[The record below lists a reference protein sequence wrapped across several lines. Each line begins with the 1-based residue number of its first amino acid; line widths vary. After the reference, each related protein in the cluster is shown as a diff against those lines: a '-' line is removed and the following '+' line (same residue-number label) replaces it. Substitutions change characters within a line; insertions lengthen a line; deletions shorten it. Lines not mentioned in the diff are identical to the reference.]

1 MAASYVV
8 KGFGK
13 GYVAMN
19 PWRYTQVSAEATTFS
34 KIPSAVSFV
43 RLNLPKM
50 FQEDKFCVVK
60 RTSGAIVM
68 SDLSYD
74 AKAVLKSSGG
84 QAVNDD
90 VTVIKG
96 KSRMYY
102 KVEQQ
107 FEDKKSSLKAFI
119 DSMDDSGALSIEM
132 SQVDKELEDMKHYIE
147 FSCLNAA
154 DGYKAFKKMQDLLLK
169 RRAIKDKMSFAL
181 VLEQRKIDKPSLQ
194 AVLTYLENLSNRSY
208 EVRTDTGLF
217 SDLTNIVPNN

>member
-8 KGFGK
+8 KGYGK

-19 PWRYTQVSAEATTFS
+19 PWRYTQVSAEATSFS
-34 KIPSAVSFV
+34 KIPAAVSFV

-60 RTSGAIVM
+60 RISGAIVM
-68 SDLSYD
+68 TDLAYD
-74 AKAVLKSSGG
+74 AKAVLKTSGNK
-84 QAVNDD
+84 VVDD
-90 VTVIKG
+90 VTVLKG
-96 KSRMYY
+96 KSKMYY

-119 DSMDDSGALSIEM
+119 DSMDDSGQLSIDL

-169 RRAIKDKMSFAL
+169 RRTIKDKMNFAQ
-181 VLEQRKIDKPSLQ
+181 VLDQRKIDKASLQ
-194 AVLTYLENLSNRSY
+194 AVLTYLENMGNRSY
-208 EVRTDTGLF
+208 EVRVDTGLF
-217 SDLTNIVPNN
+217 SDLTDITPNK

>member
-1 MAASYVV
+1 
-8 KGFGK
+8 
-13 GYVAMN
+13 MN
-19 PWRYTQVSAEATTFS
+19 PWRYTQVSAEATSFS

-68 SDLSYD
+68 TDLAYD
-74 AKAVLKSSGG
+74 AKAVLKTSGN
-84 QAVNDD
+84 QIVDD
-90 VTVIKG
+90 VTTIKG
-96 KSRMYY
+96 KSKMYY

-107 FEDKKSSLKAFI
+107 FEDKKSSLRAFI
-119 DSMDDSGALSIEM
+119 DSMDDSGTLSMEM

-154 DGYKAFKKMQDLLLK
+154 DGYKAFKKMQDLLL
-169 RRAIKDKMSFAL
+169 RRRTIKDKMNFAQ

-194 AVLTYLENLSNRSY
+194 AALTYLENLGNRSY
-208 EVRTDTGLF
+208 EVRADTGLF
-217 SDLTNIVPNN
+217 SDLTDTTPNK

>member
-1 MAASYVV
+1 MATSYVV
-8 KGFGK
+8 KGYGK

-19 PWRYTQVSAEATTFS
+19 PWRYTQVSAEATSFS

-68 SDLSYD
+68 TDLAYD
-74 AKAVLKSSGG
+74 AKAVQKTSGNK
-84 QAVNDD
+84 VVDD
-90 VTVIKG
+90 VTVLKG
-96 KSRMYY
+96 KSKMYY

-107 FEDKKSSLKAFI
+107 FEDKKYSLKAFI
-119 DSMDDSGALSIEM
+119 DSMDDSGQLSIDL

-154 DGYKAFKKMQDLLLK
+154 EGYKAFKKMQDLLLK
-169 RRAIKDKMSFAL
+169 RRTIKDKMNFAQ
-181 VLEQRKIDKPSLQ
+181 VLDQRKIDKASLQ
-194 AVLTYLENLSNRSY
+194 AVLTYLENMGNRSY
-208 EVRTDTGLF
+208 EVRVDTGLF
-217 SDLTNIVPNN
+217 SDLTDITPNK

>member
-1 MAASYVV
+1 MATSYVV
-8 KGFGK
+8 KGYGK

-19 PWRYTQVSAEATTFS
+19 PWRYTQVSAEATPFS

-68 SDLSYD
+68 TELAYD
-74 AKAVLKSSGG
+74 AKAVQKTSGNK
-84 QAVNDD
+84 VVDD
-90 VTVIKG
+90 VTVLKG
-96 KSRMYY
+96 KSKMYY

-107 FEDKKSSLKAFI
+107 FEDKKYSLKAFI
-119 DSMDDSGALSIEM
+119 DSMDDSGQLSIDL

-154 DGYKAFKKMQDLLLK
+154 EGYKAFKKMQDLLLK
-169 RRAIKDKMSFAL
+169 RRTIKDKMNFAQ
-181 VLEQRKIDKPSLQ
+181 VLDQRKIDKASLQ
-194 AVLTYLENLSNRSY
+194 AVLTYLENMGNRSY
-208 EVRTDTGLF
+208 EVRVDTGLF
-217 SDLTNIVPNN
+217 SDLTDITPNK

>member
-1 MAASYVV
+1 MATSYVV
-8 KGFGK
+8 KGYGK

-19 PWRYTQVSAEATTFS
+19 PWRYTQVSAEATSFS

-68 SDLSYD
+68 TELAYD
-74 AKAVLKSSGG
+74 AKAVQKTSGNK
-84 QAVNDD
+84 VVDD
-90 VTVIKG
+90 VTVLKG
-96 KSRMYY
+96 KSKMYY

-107 FEDKKSSLKAFI
+107 FEDKKYSLKAFI
-119 DSMDDSGALSIEM
+119 DSMDDSGQLSIDL

-154 DGYKAFKKMQDLLLK
+154 EGYKAFKKMQDLLLK
-169 RRAIKDKMSFAL
+169 RRTIKDKMNFAQ
-181 VLEQRKIDKPSLQ
+181 VLDQRKIDKASLQ
-194 AVLTYLENLSNRSY
+194 AVLTYLENMGNRSY
-208 EVRTDTGLF
+208 EVRVDTGLF
-217 SDLTNIVPNN
+217 SDLTDITPNK

>member
-1 MAASYVV
+1 MATSYVV
-8 KGFGK
+8 KGYGK

-19 PWRYTQVSAEATTFS
+19 PWRYTQVSAEATSFS

-68 SDLSYD
+68 TDLAYD
-74 AKAVLKSSGG
+74 AKAVQKTSGNK
-84 QAVNDD
+84 VVDD
-90 VTVIKG
+90 VTVLKG
-96 KSRMYY
+96 KSKMYY

-107 FEDKKSSLKAFI
+107 FEDKKYSLKAFI
-119 DSMDDSGALSIEM
+119 DSMDDSGQLSIDL

-154 DGYKAFKKMQDLLLK
+154 EGYKAFKKMQDLLLK
-169 RRAIKDKMSFAL
+169 RRTIKDKMNFVQ
-181 VLEQRKIDKPSLQ
+181 VLDQRKIDKASLQ
-194 AVLTYLENLSNRSY
+194 AVLTYLENMGNRSY
-208 EVRTDTGLF
+208 EVRADTGLF
-217 SDLTNIVPNN
+217 SDLTDITPNK

>member
-1 MAASYVV
+1 MATSYVV
-8 KGFGK
+8 KGYGK

-19 PWRYTQVSAEATTFS
+19 PWRYTQVSAEATSFS

-68 SDLSYD
+68 TDLAYD
-74 AKAVLKSSGG
+74 AKAVQKTSGNK
-84 QAVNDD
+84 VVDD
-90 VTVIKG
+90 VTVLKG
-96 KSRMYY
+96 KSKMYY

-107 FEDKKSSLKAFI
+107 FEDKKYSLKAFI
-119 DSMDDSGALSIEM
+119 DSMDDSGQLSIDL

-169 RRAIKDKMSFAL
+169 RRTIKDKMNFAQ
-181 VLEQRKIDKPSLQ
+181 VLDQRKIDKASLQ
-194 AVLTYLENLSNRSY
+194 AVLTYLENMGNRSY
-208 EVRTDTGLF
+208 EVRVDTGLF
-217 SDLTNIVPNN
+217 SDLTDITPNK

>member
-1 MAASYVV
+1 MATSYVV
-8 KGFGK
+8 KGYGK

-19 PWRYTQVSAEATTFS
+19 PWRYTQVSAEATSFS

-68 SDLSYD
+68 TELAYD
-74 AKAVLKSSGG
+74 AKAVQKTSGNK
-84 QAVNDD
+84 VVDD
-90 VTVIKG
+90 VTVLKG
-96 KSRMYY
+96 KSKMYY

-107 FEDKKSSLKAFI
+107 FEDKKYSLKAFI
-119 DSMDDSGALSIEM
+119 DSMDDSGQLSIDL

-154 DGYKAFKKMQDLLLK
+154 EGYKAFKKMQDLLLK
-169 RRAIKDKMSFAL
+169 RRTIKDKMNFVQ
-181 VLEQRKIDKPSLQ
+181 VLDQRKIDKASLQ
-194 AVLTYLENLSNRSY
+194 AVLTYLENMGNRSY
-208 EVRTDTGLF
+208 EVRADTGLF
-217 SDLTNIVPNN
+217 SDLTDITPNK

>member
-1 MAASYVV
+1 VATSYVV
-8 KGFGK
+8 KGYGK

-19 PWRYTQVSAEATTFS
+19 PWRYTQVSAEATSFS

-68 SDLSYD
+68 TELAYD
-74 AKAVLKSSGG
+74 AKAVQKTSGNK
-84 QAVNDD
+84 VVDD
-90 VTVIKG
+90 VTVLKG
-96 KSRMYY
+96 KSKMYY

-107 FEDKKSSLKAFI
+107 FEDKKYSLKAFI
-119 DSMDDSGALSIEM
+119 DSMDDSGQLSIDL

-154 DGYKAFKKMQDLLLK
+154 EGYKAFKKMQDLLLK
-169 RRAIKDKMSFAL
+169 RRTIKDKMNFAQ
-181 VLEQRKIDKPSLQ
+181 VLDQRKIDKASLQ
-194 AVLTYLENLSNRSY
+194 AVLTYLENMGNRSY
-208 EVRTDTGLF
+208 EVRVDTGLF
-217 SDLTNIVPNN
+217 SDLTDITPNK